1 MPLYCFYAIK
11 SLLNFLCYSYHLY
24 FKTNLVLNICIIRAK
39 DVVIRWVNHLKLDR
53 GVCGKYFL
61 RMSWIIIQTFPSF
74 SLFVLKWSIL
84 FLALTWKSKDH
95 CISNLDPT
103 YDNCYICATITSMT
117 NDSPQRGTSQ
127 IIFPLLF

>member
-1 MPLYCFYAIK
+1 MLSSPY
-11 SLLNFLCYSYHLY
+11 LNFLCYSYHLY

-39 DVVIRWVNHLKLDR
+39 DV
-53 GVCGKYFL
+53 
-61 RMSWIIIQTFPSF
+61 
-74 SLFVLKWSIL
+74 VLKWSIL

-127 IIFPLLF
+127 IIFPSSFKRSYPFCEIIHPLVLPANHDHNLTFTNPHP